1 MCVLNTAARGFD
13 SHMVLSRIN
22 GNFIYLFFPPHKLG
36 AAYGQLYVY
45 LDSWRSNSAVR
56 YCADTQQRIVS
67 IQSFTD
73 WKVPGGHCVS
83 NHHVA
88 AQKKGASPLPIL
100 FLALISINDNIPAR
114 TTWRANPVSV
124 EAWLS
129 GLKRQFAKLV
139 KSFYRLSQVRI
150 LLLPLRVAQFTLLSF
165 DRFRLQMKG
174 RRYGHLHASDGDAM
188 LQLHRP
194 SLSEMTLNYT

>member
-1 MCVLNTAARGFD
+1 MITSVNL
-13 SHMVLSRIN
+13 
-22 GNFIYLFFPPHKLG
+22 KL
-36 AAYGQLYVY
+36 
-45 LDSWRSNSAVR
+45 DRSNMIICEAVR
-56 YCADTQQRIVS
+56 FRLTVLTVRMTQRYG
-67 IQSFTD
+67 
-73 WKVPGGHCVS
+73 WEVPGGHCVS

-165 DRFRLQMKG
+165 DRFRL
-174 RRYGHLHASDGDAM
+174 
-188 LQLHRP
+188 
-194 SLSEMTLNYT
+194 